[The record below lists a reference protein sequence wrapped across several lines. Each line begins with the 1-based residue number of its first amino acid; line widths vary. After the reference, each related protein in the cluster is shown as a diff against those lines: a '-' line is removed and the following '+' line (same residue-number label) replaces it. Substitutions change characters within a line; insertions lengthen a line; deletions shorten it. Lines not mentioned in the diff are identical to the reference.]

1 MTTESTITNE
11 DEISLLDIWNLLLRQ
26 QKTIISILIVIMTF
40 TLAFVLSR
48 PTIYQSKTSIMIGE
62 QLYFSQVQ
70 TLAQSQPQP
79 ATQQIET
86 AEEIQYRYSPF
97 ATIAPIKK
105 TRIIEIITSANKPE
119 TAEENLKSTVQKII
133 ANHQAILNDKKS
145 KFDNLLNLITNNS
158 NINKSELIRLL
169 DNASTSSLTKQL
181 TNIETT
187 ELKYSGIFIK
197 TVGIGIFTAL
207 FISLFF
213 AILKDYIERN
223 RS

>member
-1 MTTESTITNE
+1 MTTESAITND
-11 DEISLLDIWNLLLRQ
+11 DEISLLDIWTFLSRQ
-26 QKTIISILIVIMTF
+26 KKTIVSVLIVIMTF
-40 TLAFVLSR
+40 TFAYVLSR

-70 TLAQSQPQP
+70 T

-145 KFDNLLNLITNNS
+145 KFDNLLNSITNNS

-181 TNIETT
+181 TNVETT
-187 ELKYSGIFIK
+187 ELKYSGIFMK

-207 FISLFF
+207 FISLLF

-223 RS
+223 RT

>member
-1 MTTESTITNE
+1 MTTANTMKND
-11 DEISLLDIWNLLLRQ
+11 DEITLLDIWNFLSRQ
-26 QKTIISILIVIMTF
+26 KKTIVSILIVVMTF
-40 TLAFVLSR
+40 TLVYVLSR
-48 PTIYQSKTSIMIGE
+48 PTIYQSKTSIIIGE
-62 QLYFSQVQ
+62 QLYFSQAQ
-70 TLAQSQPQP
+70 TLVQSQPQS

-97 ATIAPIKK
+97 ATISPIKK
-105 TRIIEIITSANKPE
+105 TRIIEISTSANKPE
-119 TAEENLKSTVQKII
+119 IAEENLKSTVQKII

-145 KFDNLLNLITNNS
+145 KFDNLLNSIANNS

-181 TNIETT
+181 TNVETT
-187 ELKYSGIFIK
+187 ELKYSGIFMK

-207 FISLFF
+207 FISLLF

-223 RS
+223 RT